1 MRALL
6 QRVTRSSV
14 TVGDRVLGSI
24 GPGLVVLAGV
34 RKGDTEEDCE
44 WLARKIVGLRIFSDE
59 AGRMNRSV
67 LEAGGGVLLVSQFT
81 LYGDTRK
88 GRRPSFDAAARP
100 EEAVPLLASLRARIE
115 GAGVPVAEGEFG
127 AHMIV
132 ELVNDGPVTILLDS
146 VDRTRSRREPREDAG
161 PQRRLHLVGS
171 GSALAG
177 RSLILASASPRRRD
191 LLANL
196 EIPFVVEPADVDETD
211 VPAVAPE
218 RQVLLLAER
227 KARSVAAG
235 KRTGLVLGADT
246 IVVVGEQALGKPR
259 DGEEAL
265 AMLRALAG
273 REHRVLT
280 GVCVV
285 DAATGWLASR
295 FVGTRV
301 RFHPASEEELR
312 RYVETGEP
320 LGKAGAYAIQGHGG
334 LLVAGI
340 DGDYSNVVGLPV
352 GATLDLLAQ
361 ALSSGEQRS
370 EGTGSA
376 AGGGSVG
383 GRTTREDSA

>member
-1 MRALL
+1 M
-6 QRVTRSSV
+6 
-14 TVGDRVLGSI
+14 TVADRVLGSI
-24 GPGLVVLAGV
+24 GPGLLVLAGV

-67 LEAGGGVLLVSQFT
+67 LEAGGGVLLISQFT

-100 EEAVPLLASLRARIE
+100 EEAVPLLASLRSYIE
-115 GAGVPVAEGEFG
+115 GAGVPVEEGEFG

-146 VDRTRSRREPREDAG
+146 VDRTRPRRAPREDAQ
-161 PQRRLHLVGS
+161 PQRRLHLVGA

-177 RSLILASASPRRRD
+177 RPLILASASPRRRD

-196 EIPFVVEPADVDETD
+196 EIPFVIEPADVDETD

-218 RQVLLLAER
+218 RQALLLAER

-235 KRTGLVLGADT
+235 KREGLVLGADT
-246 IVVVGEQALGKPR
+246 IVVVGEKSLGKPR
-259 DGEEAL
+259 NGEEAL
-265 AMLRALAG
+265 VMLRALAG

-280 GVCVV
+280 GVCVL
-285 DAATGWLASR
+285 DAATDRLASR
-295 FVGTRV
+295 VVVTRV
-301 RFHPASEEELR
+301 RFHPASDEELR

-352 GATLDLLAQ
+352 GATLDLLAEV
-361 ALSSGEQRS
+361 LSARERDRDK
-370 EGTGSA
+370 
-376 AGGGSVG
+376 GGSPDG
-383 GRTTREDSA
+383 GAVAGRRAGTEGSE